1 MRCFMKTK
9 LTHLG
14 ALLLA
19 LCMMLSMVA
28 CGNNNTPDTPPASAE
43 EIFSSLLNHVQ
54 YATDLSDNSESA
66 AIMYAGLPEGAVV
79 TMYSGDALYAD
90 ELTWIALAQESDLDT
105 AMEIVETHIDE
116 KYDQFLSYHADEVPK
131 IEGALI
137 WSNSNNI
144 ILCITDDY
152 DNASAL
158 IDVPAPSG
166 NQQGNTP
173 ETEDSTDP
181 VPTEPDPTE
190 PVPTEPPVVAYPAI
204 TTNDTWHSYD
214 VCMVVDNMA
223 YEYYAYN
230 EASAKN
236 YAALVSSV
244 AQALEGE
251 VTVYDLII
259 PTAVGVVF
267 PDNLAATYKGYED
280 QSQRLEQIYAMM
292 DDSVVAVNIF
302 DKLMQHRDEYLYYRT
317 DWHWSAIGAYYG
329 YERFCEVK
337 GITPY
342 TMEQRTEH
350 IYEGYLGPFA
360 KYSSAVSATP
370 DTVYA
375 YDPYFSDVSMV
386 FTDTSGNNIAWP
398 VIADG
403 ETYGAGSKYLIF
415 AAGDQ
420 PMATFTNPSVTDGS
434 VAIVVKESFGNAMM
448 PYFPDHYST
457 VYEIDYRYWTGNL
470 VDFARQV
477 GAEDIIFANNI
488 GMVRSSLLVGYLDQI
503 IP

>member
-1 MRCFMKTK
+1 MKIK
-9 LTHLG
+9 FLNLT
-14 ALLLA
+14 ALVLVG
-19 LCMMLSMVA
+19 CMMLCLAA
-28 CGNNNTPDTPPASAE
+28 CGGGDNNPDVPPATAE
-43 EIFSSLLNHVQ
+43 EVFSSLLNHVQ

-66 AIMYAGLPEGAVV
+66 AIMYAGLPEGAIV
-79 TMYSGDALYAD
+79 TMYSGDARYAD
-90 ELTWIALAQESDLDT
+90 ELTWIALAQESDLDA
-105 AMEIVETHIDE
+105 AMKIVDTHLDE
-116 KYDQFLSYHADEVPK
+116 KHDQFLSYHADEVPK
-131 IEGALI
+131 IDGALI
-137 WSNSNNI
+137 WNNSTNI
-144 ILCITDDY
+144 ILCISGDYENAKALTD
-152 DNASAL
+152 N
-158 IDVPAPSG
+158 PSSG
-166 NQQGNTP
+166 VQSGEQESTQ
-173 ETEDSTDP
+173 ETENITENDPTDP
-181 VPTEPDPTE
+181 PEQI
-190 PVPTEPPVVAYPAI
+190 TEPPAVTFPSI
-204 TTNDTWHSYD
+204 TSDSTWRQYD
-214 VCMVVDNMA
+214 NCMVVDNMA

-230 EASAKN
+230 DAAATS
-236 YAALVSSV
+236 YANLVSSV

-251 VTVYDLII
+251 TTVYSLVI

-267 PDNLAATYKGYED
+267 PDNLAEKYPGYED
-280 QSQRLEQIYAMM
+280 QSQRLDQIFSKM
-292 DDSVVAVNIF
+292 DDSVVVVNIF

-350 IYEGYLGPFA
+350 VYEGYLGPF
-360 KYSSAVSATP
+360 SSKDAALSATP

-375 YDPYFSDVSMV
+375 YDPYFSDVSME
-386 FTDTSGNNIAWP
+386 FTDANGNKIAWP

-403 ETYGAGSKYLIF
+403 ETYAAGSKYLIF

-420 PMATFTNPSVTDGS
+420 PLATFANHSVTDGS

-457 VYEIDYRYWTGNL
+457 VYEIDYRYWNGNL

-477 GAEDIIFANNI
+477 GADDIIFANNI
-488 GMVRSSLLVGYLDQI
+488 GMVRSSYLIGLMDKI